1 MRKLVC
7 LIFLTVILLS
17 TSNAQELNKYF
28 KESDLINTGVYYYP
42 EQWERSQWERD
53 IKNIAEM
60 GFEFIHL
67 GEFAWTFYEPEEG
80 KFNFEWYDYVISIA
94 EKYGLKLVLCTP
106 SAAPP
111 VWAAENYPEILMV
124 DENGIKM
131 RHGSRQ
137 QISWSS
143 KKYRELVKIIDIKLA
158 ERYGKNKN
166 VIGWQ
171 IDNEPSHYGR
181 YDYSEE
187 TRISFINWLKKKYKD
202 INTLNK
208 AWGTAFWSIRYQNYE
223 QIRIPNQKELVQ
235 QVNPHALL
243 DYKSFSADEA
253 ASFLTFQKDIL
264 RQYILPGQW
273 ITTNFMD
280 QHMNVEPFRSS
291 DLDFACY
298 TMYPVSGYRDGDGE
312 QGFRIGQSKIIP
324 FASDF
329 HRGVTGVTG
338 LMELQPGQVNWGT
351 YNYQP
356 YPGAVRLWLWTAFA
370 SNCSFIGSYRYRQP
384 LYGYES
390 YHYGMVGTDGVTTSS
405 GGEQY
410 KQFISEVKQL
420 RGLEHNKVIPGD
432 YAARKTAILWNPANI
447 WDTDYLPAT
456 VEWKGLNHFIKYH
469 SIIKSFVAPV
479 DIINEEKDFT
489 EYKFLIAPSYQLLDK
504 KLVKKWKDYVEN
516 GGNLILTC
524 RTGQKDRNGHLWEEP
539 FTESIHELLGARIEF
554 YDFLSSDRK
563 GNISFD
569 NQLYDWNI
577 WGDILLPDSDT
588 EVLAIY
594 NDQFYKGRAAAVTRK
609 LGKGTVSYIGADSYD
624 GKFEKAV
631 LERIYKNAGVTVENI
646 PENLIVDYCKG
657 FWVALNYSSNIIEA
671 PVPEGAKIII
681 GSKKLKPAEVVVWID
696 KKY

>member
-1 MRKLVC
+1 MKKLSY
-7 LIFLTVILLS
+7 LILIIVIY
-17 TSNAQELNKYF
+17 SNISDAQNADRFF

-42 EQWERSQWERD
+42 EQWDSTQWERD
-53 IKNIAEM
+53 IKNIADM

-80 KFNFEWYDYVISIA
+80 KFDFEWYDQVISLA
-94 EKYGLKLVLCTP
+94 EKYKLKLVLCTP

-143 KKYRELVKIIDIKLA
+143 KKYRELVTIIDKKLA

-187 TRISFINWLKKKYKD
+187 TRLSFINWLKKKYKD
-202 INTLNK
+202 INSLNK
-208 AWGTAFWSIRYQNYE
+208 AWGTAFWSIRYQNFE

-235 QVNPHALL
+235 QADPHALL

-253 ASFLTFQKDIL
+253 ASFLSFQKDIL
-264 RQYILPGQW
+264 RKSVLPEQW

-280 QHMNVEPFRSS
+280 QHLNVDPYRSG

-298 TMYPVSGYRDGDGE
+298 TMYPVSGYRDGEGE
-312 QGFRIGQSKIIP
+312 QGFRIGQSKVIP

-329 HRGVTGVTG
+329 HRGVTGITG
-338 LMELQPGQVNWGT
+338 LMELQPGQVNWGI

-370 SNCSFIGSYRYRQP
+370 SKCSFIGSYRYRQP

-390 YHYGMVGTDGVTTSS
+390 YHYGMVGTDGVTLSP

-410 KQFISEVKQL
+410 KQFMQEVKQL
-420 RGLEHNKVIPGD
+420 RAIPHKD
-432 YAARKTAILWNPANI
+432 KTPSAYSARKTAVLWNPANI
-447 WDTDYLPAT
+447 WETDYLPAT
-456 VEWKGLNHFIKYH
+456 AEWKGLNHFIKYH
-469 SIIKSFVAPV
+469 SIVKSFVAPV
-479 DIINEEKDFT
+479 DIINEEKDFSN
-489 EYKFLIAPSYQLLDK
+489 YKFIIAPSYQLIDK
-504 KLVKKWKDYVEN
+504 ELVKRWKEYVEN

-524 RTGQKDRNGHLWEEP
+524 RTGQKDRNGHLWEAL
-539 FTESIHELLGARIEF
+539 FTEPIHELLGARIEF
-554 YDFLSSDRK
+554 YDILSSNRK
-563 GNISFD
+563 GKINF
-569 NQLYDWNI
+569 NNKLYDWNI
-577 WGDILLPDSDT
+577 WGDILQPDKGT
-588 EVLAIY
+588 EVLAVY
-594 NDQFYKGRAAAVTRK
+594 ADQFYKGRSAAVTRK
-609 LGKGTVSYIGADSYD
+609 LGKGTVSYIGADSED
-624 GKFEKAV
+624 GKFEKDV
-631 LERIYKNAGVTVENI
+631 LKQIYKNSGVTVADLPDNI
-646 PENLIVDYCKG
+646 IVDYSKG
-657 FWVALNYSSNIIEA
+657 FWIALNYSSDEIEA

-681 GSKKLKPAEVVVWID
+681 GSKTLKPAEVVVWTEE
-696 KKY
+696 